1 MKTLI
6 RATLILSVMGLLFLT
21 NSGESSNSS
30 SLESWGSK
38 YEKAGTIKIYEP
50 RMGTYGAVV
59 SDKALMHINLVDIA
73 KFSGHLCGCSTS
85 GFMMTKLALE
95 SLYGKGE
102 IPVRG
107 DIRLTSNLKDEPMEI
122 AAYIIGASD
131 REHHGYETWIID
143 KSIETKKGS
152 LVLIFERIST
162 GKKIKLAWDKIRT
175 LKEHTGD
182 FKRFKQIKL
191 ATLHGLAS
199 DAEAKEF
206 RALVNSLV
214 MKIINGEL
222 KYEIEVLNGGEKK
235 STEKKGCLCHDV
247 MN

>member
-1 MKTLI
+1 MKKLICSTLI
-6 RATLILSVMGLLFLT
+6 ISFIGLLFLI
-21 NSGESSNSS
+21 NSGGSSNSS
-30 SLESWGSK
+30 SFESWGSK
-38 YEKAGTIKIYEP
+38 YYKAGTLKIYDP

-59 SDKALMHINLVDIA
+59 SEKALMHFNFVDIA
-73 KFSGHLCGCSTS
+73 KFSGHLCGGSTS

-102 IPVRG
+102 TPVRG
-107 DIRLTSNLKDEPMEI
+107 DIRLTSNLKGEPMEI

-131 REHHGYETWIID
+131 QEHYGYKTWIID

-162 GKKIKLAWDKIRT
+162 RKKVKLVWDKCRT

-182 FKRFKQIKL
+182 LKRFRQIKL
-191 ATLHGLAS
+191 ATVHGLAS

-206 RALVNSLV
+206 RGLVNSLV
-214 MKIINGEL
+214 MKIINGEV
-222 KYEIEVLNGGEKK
+222 KYEIEVLNGGERK
-235 STEKKGCLCHDV
+235 STEKQGCLCHDV
-247 MN
+247 L